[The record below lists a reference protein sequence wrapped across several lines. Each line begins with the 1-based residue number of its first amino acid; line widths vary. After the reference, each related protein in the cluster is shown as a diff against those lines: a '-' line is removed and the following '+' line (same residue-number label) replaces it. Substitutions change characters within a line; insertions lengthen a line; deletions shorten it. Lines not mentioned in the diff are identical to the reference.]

1 MLGAGTDDK
10 TSYHPDF
17 DFCGK
22 ERADRPDCLFFFQ
35 QPPTRRNDRH
45 RTYLVWNGR
54 VVLDYASVPVRIANL
69 PLTISSKIGQE
80 EARLEAMLRL
90 NSNTVWEDILARILR
105 RGDDKKKARRVR
117 SALNMRLV
125 RFRIIARLISWD
137 QAHHSK
143 VLKMHLLTFMTA
155 EEVVKNTTKGLSDL
169 ARGSGQL
176 SLIELLNAGSSN
188 AKGQAQCSDK
198 SKERK
203 SKKEQDL
210 EKKRKEERTKRAK
223 DKFRRADEWTQARST
238 WEARN
243 PIPAPSIYGETKC
256 SAIESI
262 VAFKLASLIQHR
274 CDGSEVYKGW
284 FTTDHAAPVYQFD
297 NARMEEFF
305 GSQAYYHDNAL
316 LLQNPNDPYG
326 LLSSPTITAA
336 QTCIVDFLLEP
347 ARLQYREATLVDEGS
362 GECRP
367 IVMTNPSD
375 SYWQQLQTL
384 QSAFEQHWTELGRGE
399 HPPVL
404 HGLLKLDY
412 DTLTWNT
419 NEAPALTLVW
429 KYIDSCTKTFFNW
442 QRRRTEHEREK
453 LLQRHRDLDDEAESR
468 GERRNGDNQDGLGLE
483 EEEGGKDDVE
493 VEEGAGVEEG
503 FMEVESEGEE
513 EL

>member
-1 MLGAGTDDK
+1 MEAK
-10 TSYHPDF
+10 Y
-17 DFCGK
+17 
-22 ERADRPDCLFFFQ
+22 
-35 QPPTRRNDRH
+35 TRVGSR
-45 RTYLVWNGR
+45 
-54 VVLDYASVPVRIANL
+54 
-69 PLTISSKIGQE
+69 LT
-80 EARLEAMLRL
+80 M
-90 NSNTVWEDILARILR
+90 
-105 RGDDKKKARRVR
+105 
-117 SALNMRLV
+117 
-125 RFRIIARLISWD
+125 
-137 QAHHSK
+137 
-143 VLKMHLLTFMTA
+143 
-155 EEVVKNTTKGLSDL
+155 
-169 ARGSGQL
+169 
-176 SLIELLNAGSSN
+176 
-188 AKGQAQCSDK
+188 
-198 SKERK
+198 
-203 SKKEQDL
+203 
-210 EKKRKEERTKRAK
+210 
-223 DKFRRADEWTQARST
+223 
-238 WEARN
+238 
-243 PIPAPSIYGETKC
+243 
-256 SAIESI
+256 
-262 VAFKLASLIQHR
+262 
-274 CDGSEVYKGW
+274 
-284 FTTDHAAPVYQFD
+284 
-297 NARMEEFF
+297 
-305 GSQAYYHDNAL
+305 YHDNAL
-316 LLQNPNDPYG
+316 LLQSPNDPYG

-347 ARLQYREATLVDEGS
+347 ARLQYREATLVGEGS

-453 LLQRHRDLDDEAESR
+453 LLQRHRDLDDGAESR